1 MLNFDGDANANANAN
16 VKCEHTLI
24 HYTHF
29 ICLCLKTAQLPAWS
43 YHHCAFIGNSCRS
56 RKTKATALDGME
68 TADICCCISMAGPTK
83 TASALQTC
91 LYEPGIR
98 SFRSSELPNKAV
110 YQLAASKLH
119 HREKLVSPLP
129 NISLTNQPQCPSSSP
144 WVLHASITPLSL
156 SLQLGLHSA
165 EELSALYFC
174 CLPVYAVWI
183 FKRSSNHHIKQ
194 LRVPID
200 RRFKQLQ
207 RVI

>member
-1 MLNFDGDANANANAN
+1 MWQCQNLLILSHLSESVDVPAWCGWDGD
-16 VKCEHTLI
+16 CWYMLLH
-24 HYTHF
+24 
-29 ICLCLKTAQLPAWS
+29 
-43 YHHCAFIGNSCRS
+43 
-56 RKTKATALDGME
+56 LDRR
-68 TADICCCISMAGPTK
+68 TTK

-91 LYEPGIR
+91 LCKPGIR
-98 SFRSSELPNKAV
+98 SFHSSELPNKAV
-110 YQLAASKLH
+110 FQLAASKLH

-144 WVLHASITPLSL
+144 CVLHASLAPASL

-165 EELSALYFC
+165 EELFALYFC

-200 RRFKQLQ
+200 PRFKQLQ